1 VTESNAAQGV
11 CRRYRPADVE
21 QRRAFRDGSRI
32 EVPVVIERS
41 RDSVGCPPAILDT
54 DPEGHGL
61 GIWVLVAEHPDE
73 EFSCEYEYAGGIA

>member
-1 VTESNAAQGV
+1 MTESNAARGV
-11 CRRYRPADVE
+11 SRRYGPADVE
-21 QRRAFRDGSRI
+21 QRRAFRDGSKI
-32 EVPVVIERS
+32 KLPVVLERS

-61 GIWVLVAEHPDE
+61 GVWVLVAEHPDE